1 LFAGAAFAISFSC
14 ERGQPFGPTI
24 AVEKDTTMKTFI
36 ATLREAARK
45 RALYVRTRNEI
56 AALPRAVALD
66 LGIYPED
73 ADRMAREAVWG

>member
-1 LFAGAAFAISFSC
+1 
-14 ERGQPFGPTI
+14 
-24 AVEKDTTMKTFI
+24 MKTFI
-36 ATLREAARK
+36 ATLREVARK
-45 RALYVRTRNEI
+45 RARYVRTRNEI

>member
-1 LFAGAAFAISFSC
+1 
-14 ERGQPFGPTI
+14 
-24 AVEKDTTMKTFI
+24 MKTFI

-45 RALYVRTRNEI
+45 QALYVRTRNEI

-73 ADRMAREAVWG
+73 ADRIARQAVWG